1 MKLKGLAFANPFFI
15 CAIIILLRRFTL
27 NIKVKDELIK
37 DYINFISTCKTER
50 ECVKFAESKIKNE
63 GFTDLHTHLISA
75 GKASKCYINKMGKAL
90 GAFYI
95 NEPLEKGFSI
105 LCAHVDSPRLDIKQ
119 NPVMAEGQIN
129 FLNTHYYGGIRKYQ
143 WVTTPLA
150 IHGVV
155 CTPEGKTIEVVCGE
169 DEDDPVF
176 CISDLLPHL
185 AQDQADKSARD
196 FITGEELDVIIGSD
210 ASEKSE
216 DVKKHIID
224 LIKEKYGF
232 EEKDFESAEL
242 EVVPAGKA
250 RYLGFDKSM
259 ILGYGQDDRSCAYT
273 SLESFLTVSKE
284 KLNKNICLLLV
295 DKEEIGSVG
304 ATGLDSNL
312 FENMIA
318 TVAYHNDT
326 TYNEYIVR
334 QCLENSRMLSSDVN
348 AAFDPHHSDVFDS
361 DNTCYLG
368 KGTTF
373 CKFTGARGKSG
384 SNDANPE
391 YIATIKKALKDNN
404 IHYQMSELG
413 KVDKGGGGTIAYLA
427 ARYGMNVI
435 DIGIPVLSMHAP
447 WETTSVSDVYN
458 AYEIYNAFLMNV

>member
-1 MKLKGLAFANPFFI
+1 M
-15 CAIIILLRRFTL
+15 
-27 NIKVKDELIK
+27 NIKIKEELIK
-37 DYINFISTCKTER
+37 DYIDFISTCKTER
-50 ECVKFAESKIKNE
+50 ECASFVERKLFDNGFADVS
-63 GFTDLHTHLISA
+63 TLTSA
-75 GKASKCYINKMGKAL
+75 NNKLMINKMGKAI

-95 NEPLEKGFSI
+95 KKPLSNGFNI
-105 LCAHVDSPRLDIKQ
+105 LCAHIDSPRLDIKQ
-119 NPVMAEGQIN
+119 NPVMADGQIN

-155 CTPEGKTIEVVCGE
+155 CTTEGKTIEVVCGE
-169 DEDDPVF
+169 DENDPVF

-185 AQDQADKSARD
+185 AQDLADKPARE

-242 EVVPAGKA
+242 EVVPAGRA

-273 SLESFLTVSKE
+273 SLEAFLTVVSDNI
-284 KLNKNICLLLV
+284 NKNICLLLV
-295 DKEEIGSVG
+295 DKEEIGSCG
-304 ATGLDSNL
+304 ATGLDSNI
-312 FENMIA
+312 FENMVADVVNA
-318 TVAYHNDT
+318 TE
-326 TYNEYIVR
+326 EYSEYTVR
-334 QCLENSRMLSSDVN
+334 KCLENSNMLSSDVN
-348 AAFDPHHSDVFDS
+348 AAYDPHHSEVFDS
-361 DNTCYLG
+361 DNTSYLG

-373 CKFTGARGKSG
+373 CKFTGSRGKSG

-391 YIATIKKALKDNN
+391 YIAKIKAALKVDNV
-404 IHYQMSELG
+404 HYQMSELG
-413 KVDKGGGGTIAYLA
+413 KVDQGGGGTIAYLA

-435 DIGIPVLSMHAP
+435 DVGIPVLSMHAP
-447 WETTSVSDVYN
+447 WEVTSIDDVYN
-458 AYEIYNAFLMNV
+458 AYEIYNSFLKRV